1 LSYERQVRALKGSG
15 LLKYVIA
22 FKTVAERAGPVT
34 SLKQGVNENE
44 RELELLAVADT
55 LIIVC

>member
-22 FKTVAERAGPVT
+22 VETVSQLDADFRCT
-34 SLKQGVNENE
+34 LLKQGVNAN
-44 RELELLAVADT
+44 AG
-55 LIIVC
+55 